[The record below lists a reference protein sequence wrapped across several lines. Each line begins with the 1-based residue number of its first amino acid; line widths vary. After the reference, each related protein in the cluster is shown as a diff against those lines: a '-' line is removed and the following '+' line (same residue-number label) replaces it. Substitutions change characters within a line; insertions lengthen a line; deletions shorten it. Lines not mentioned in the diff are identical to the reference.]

1 MKLNGLLSY
10 RILTTFLAGA
20 VLQGCEYLP
29 HSAKVDLTPEQIEKV
44 IDKAQPANSAIM
56 RAFATHQVVGLG
68 DYHWNDAFIFQ
79 AIELIRDPEFAKE
92 VQHVVV
98 EFGNAKHQELLNQYL
113 RGEDVPDYELQQVVR
128 DSIYFMA
135 WTPEVYLS
143 FFKAVREQNKTLP
156 LEQQIIVHLAEAPFD
171 WTTVKSEKTWKKAAK
186 SKTDY
191 FYKVTEEILNKGDK
205 ALLIFG
211 AFHLVQAPAQYV
223 TENSE
228 AMWPLATRLE
238 KHFPEQVYLVWPMT
252 EAVVLDRFSSASSPS
267 ILPVSTTP
275 LASTRFIDLL
285 PKSRFKLADM
295 GEMNAKTG
303 DLFDAFLYVS
313 ENKRSEV
320 FPKAMMEDK
329 AWLDE
334 MDRRLEIIGG
344 KMQEKFVSI
353 KEQSEAHYGL

>member
-1 MKLNGLLSY
+1 M
-10 RILTTFLAGA
+10 
-20 VLQGCEYLP
+20 
-29 HSAKVDLTPEQIEKV
+29 
-44 IDKAQPANSAIM
+44 
-56 RAFATHQVVGLG
+56 
-68 DYHWNDAFIFQ
+68 
-79 AIELIRDPEFAKE
+79 
-92 VQHVVV
+92 
-98 EFGNAKHQELLNQYL
+98 
-113 RGEDVPDYELQQVVR
+113 VR

>member
-1 MKLNGLLSY
+1 MKLNGLLSH

-223 TENSE
+223 TE
-228 AMWPLATRLE
+228 P
-238 KHFPEQVYLVWPMT
+238 
-252 EAVVLDRFSSASSPS
+252 VVLDRFSSASSPS